1 MSGEPGQPRALQL
14 WGGVECTLNRVGDRY
29 LDQLERSGHA
39 HRLDDLHS
47 FADLG
52 LRSLRYPVLWE
63 RTMRQGPDRP
73 DWTFADRQ
81 LPVLQSL
88 GVRPIVGLLH
98 HGSGPAHTSLLD
110 PELPT
115 KLAAYAQAVAA
126 RYPHLDAYTPVNE
139 PLTTARFSALYGH
152 WYPHARDAQSC
163 MRAIILQCRAIALA
177 MRAIRA
183 VNPTAQLVQT
193 EDLGETRSTPL
204 LAYQA
209 AFENQRR
216 WLSFDLLCGR
226 VQRHH
231 PLWGYLRWVG
241 IQEHELRPL
250 WEEPCPPDIIG
261 INYYVT
267 SERFLD
273 ENLARYPE
281 WTHGGNGRHRYA
293 DLDAVRVCKSG
304 LVGLRRL
311 LTKAYERY
319 RRPLAVTEVHLGC
332 SRAEQLRW
340 LYQQWQAA
348 RAARSAGVDVRA
360 ITAWAL
366 LGSYDWDSLVT
377 RQSGHYEPGVFTVHG
392 GQRRPTSLSRLVRL
406 LIARAE
412 PRSPLLRS
420 PGWWQRP
427 ERLLYPPVAE
437 YAEAA

>member
-1 MSGEPGQPRALQL
+1 M
-14 WGGVECTLNRVGDRY
+14 
-29 LDQLERSGHA
+29 
-39 HRLDDLHS
+39 
-47 FADLG
+47 
-52 LRSLRYPVLWE
+52 
-63 RTMRQGPDRP
+63 
-73 DWTFADRQ
+73 
-81 LPVLQSL
+81 
-88 GVRPIVGLLH
+88 
-98 HGSGPAHTSLLD
+98 
-110 PELPT
+110 
-115 KLAAYAQAVAA
+115 
-126 RYPHLDAYTPVNE
+126 
-139 PLTTARFSALYGH
+139 
-152 WYPHARDAQSC
+152 
-163 MRAIILQCRAIALA
+163 
-177 MRAIRA
+177 
-183 VNPTAQLVQT
+183 
-193 EDLGETRSTPL
+193 
-204 LAYQA
+204 
-209 AFENQRR
+209 
-216 WLSFDLLCGR
+216 
-226 VQRHH
+226 
-231 PLWGYLRWVG
+231 WGYLRWVG
-241 IQEHELRPL
+241 IKEHELQPL

-304 LVGLRRL
+304 LVGLRQL
-311 LTKAYERY
+311 LTKAHERY
-319 RRPLAVTEVHLGC
+319 RRPIAVTEVHLGC

-348 RAARSAGVDVRA
+348 RAARSTGVEVRA

-377 RQSGHYEPGVFTVHG
+377 RESGHYEPGVFTVHG